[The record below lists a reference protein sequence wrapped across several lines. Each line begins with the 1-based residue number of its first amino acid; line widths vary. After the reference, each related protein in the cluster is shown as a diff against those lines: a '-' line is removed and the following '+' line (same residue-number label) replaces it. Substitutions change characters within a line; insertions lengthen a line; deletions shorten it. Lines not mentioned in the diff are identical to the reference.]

1 MEAAG
6 VAFDSAGAAVVPSE
20 GAGAAVVL
28 SEGAGAGVDD
38 AGAVLDDT
46 GAVVE
51 DREAVVESAPAAALP
66 ADMREPR
73 KFPLEKRRTIANTI
87 IKPFLISG
95 SKLLFAPGVLSFAI
109 TFFLSVTARA
119 DFRAADALFG
129 GYPI

>member
-1 MEAAG
+1 MESAG
-6 VAFDSAGAAVVPSE
+6 VVFDSAGAAVVPSE

-28 SEGAGAGVDD
+28 SEGAGAAVDD
-38 AGAVLDDT
+38 AGAVLD
-46 GAVVE
+46 GAGAAVV

-109 TFFLSVTARA
+109 TFSFL
-119 DFRAADALFG
+119 
-129 GYPI
+129 

>member
-1 MEAAG
+1 M
-6 VAFDSAGAAVVPSE
+6 
-20 GAGAAVVL
+20 
-28 SEGAGAGVDD
+28 DD
-38 AGAVLDDT
+38 AGAVLD
-46 GAVVE
+46 GAGAAVV

-109 TFFLSVTARA
+109 TFSFL
-119 DFRAADALFG
+119 
-129 GYPI
+129 